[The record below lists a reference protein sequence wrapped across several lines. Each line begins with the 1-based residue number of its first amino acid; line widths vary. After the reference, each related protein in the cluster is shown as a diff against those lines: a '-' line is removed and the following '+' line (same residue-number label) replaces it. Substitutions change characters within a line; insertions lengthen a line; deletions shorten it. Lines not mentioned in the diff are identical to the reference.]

1 MEDSMR
7 ASALALLIALA
18 AAALCL
24 ESSSALAFD
33 EFSDGYS
40 PSNFVV
46 RTDHLTLTW
55 KGELEVEFHD
65 IEGEGGPGH
74 DSPTDTKTLGTRSP
88 FVELDSFWLAIRL
101 GMGEHVGFFS
111 FLDFRTDGARLG
123 AAWADFQM
131 TGPTWLH
138 HHMEAGY
145 HTPFVKVDRRT
156 ERYPLIGTAYW
167 REPELHLTYEARVD
181 LARRTALEAGL
192 TLAMMRPF
200 APTGIQESTT
210 EAGTINILGLG
221 SARTFSGN
229 GPVGGTRLA
238 IESFGVR
245 LEAFGF
251 MGQMAAEGGTDVLR
265 SALPNYRYL
274 DGGGET
280 DRYGDFRLAGARI
293 GYHDY
298 HVHLLAEAIVAQEDL
313 LTRYGGYAQ
322 LSYAIPLPTP
332 GGWLQSLEP
341 LVRVETFR
349 IQDSTELQSNGQALR
364 SPANINAVSWD
375 YDILTLA
382 LISRLY
388 RDLVRLRIEYY
399 FIRERNGVAA
409 LDLAD
414 VPFANNELLLQLELR
429 F

>member
-1 MEDSMR
+1 MR
-7 ASALALLIALA
+7 AAPSLLLIASTAVLFLGGA
-18 AAALCL
+18 PAF
-24 ESSSALAFD
+24 AFD

-40 PSNFVV
+40 PANFIL
-46 RTDHLTLTW
+46 RTDGLSLTW

-101 GMGEHVGFFS
+101 GLGEYVGFFS
-111 FLDFRTDGARLG
+111 ILDFRPDGARLG
-123 AAWADFQM
+123 AAFADFRM
-131 TGPTWLH
+131 ASPGWLH

-145 HTPFVKVDRRT
+145 HTPFVKIDRRT

-167 REPELHLTYEARVD
+167 REPELHLTYEARLD
-181 LARRTALEAGL
+181 IARRTSLEAGL
-192 TLAMMRPF
+192 TLAMMRPL
-200 APTGIQESTT
+200 APTGVQESTT

-221 SARTFSGN
+221 PAETFSGN
-229 GPVGGTRLA
+229 GPVGGARLSL
-238 IESFGVR
+238 ESFGVH

-251 MGQMAAEGGTDVLR
+251 VGRMAAEGGTDVLR

-274 DGGGET
+274 DGGDQT
-280 DRYGDFRLAGARI
+280 DRYGDFRWAGARL
-293 GYHDY
+293 GYHD
-298 HVHLLAEAIVAQEDL
+298 HNIHFWAETIVAQEDM

-322 LSYAIPLPTP
+322 LSYAIPFSIP
-332 GGWLQSLEP
+332 GGWLPALEP
-341 LVRVETFR
+341 LVRVETLR
-349 IQDSTELQSNGQALR
+349 IQDSTALQSNGQALR
-364 SPANINAVSWD
+364 STAPINAVSWD

-382 LISRLY
+382 LISQLY
-388 RDLVRLRIEYY
+388 RDLVRVRIEYY

-409 LDLAD
+409 LSLND